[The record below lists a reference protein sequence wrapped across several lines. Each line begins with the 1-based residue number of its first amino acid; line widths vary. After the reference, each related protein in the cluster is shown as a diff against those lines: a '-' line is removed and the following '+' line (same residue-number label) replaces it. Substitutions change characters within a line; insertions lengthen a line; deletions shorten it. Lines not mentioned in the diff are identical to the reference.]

1 MREIRALNQRER
13 GLEQLRFGYDT
24 PSLQVMNKNYVD
36 DTCGDSGVDDG
47 WSTAFLAAQP

>member
-1 MREIRALNQRER
+1 MSEIHALNQRER
-13 GLEQLRFGYDT
+13 GLEQLRSRYHT